1 MQTAPWSQISVQL
14 YLGVFVY
21 EKAVLRDASLVCD
34 CRRVIDFARETP
46 FNSPKYA
53 QIKLF

>member
-1 MQTAPWSQISVQL
+1 MFLFWSQISVQL
-14 YLGVFVY
+14 YFGVFVC

-34 CRRVIDFARETP
+34 WWRVIDFVRETP
-46 FNSPKYA
+46 FSPKYA